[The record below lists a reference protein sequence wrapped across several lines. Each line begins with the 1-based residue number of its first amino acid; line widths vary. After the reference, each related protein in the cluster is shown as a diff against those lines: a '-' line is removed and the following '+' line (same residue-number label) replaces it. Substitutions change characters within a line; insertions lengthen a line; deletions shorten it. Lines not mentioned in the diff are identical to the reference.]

1 MNWIKRHKFWV
12 GIIIA
17 LAIGFAVEQLAGAE
31 AVYFAIYSGV
41 GVAIATWFLFN
52 VKKIF
57 SRHEDKTKEAQ

>member
-1 MNWIKRHKFWV
+1 MNWIKRRKFWV
-12 GIIIA
+12 GIIVA
-17 LAIGFAVEQLAGAE
+17 LAIGFTVEQLTGAE
-31 AVYFAIYSGV
+31 AIYTAIYLGV